1 MMLLCDGVAHDIVT
15 DIVSDIVSADTVYC
29 DGSNTCHDSGVK
41 FSQHVYFM
49 ETLVKYYLAWR
60 RVALTL

>member
-15 DIVSDIVSADTVYC
+15 DIVSADIVYC
-29 DGSNTCHDSGVK
+29 DGSNTYHDSGVK

-49 ETLVKYYLAWR
+49 ETLVKCYLIWR